1 MRSYTTLTTEVKD
14 GWTVG
19 RMLSRQ
25 AAERPDAPALQW
37 QSEKPLSY
45 GELYECCRRVAGGLR
60 SLGVQRDDKVLIM
73 LPNRTEIVLS
83 WFGVTLL
90 GAAEVPIN
98 TAYRTSW
105 LTHEVNDCGARVAIV
120 DEEFVERFEEIAG
133 DLVALK
139 TIVVV
144 GDSSGSGDGR
154 RTKGLEAHSWS
165 ELTEAGPIDEPEETH
180 FDDVMGILYTSGT
193 TGASKGVIV
202 PYGLSG
208 IFAQA
213 IIDSA
218 QLTSDDVA
226 YVCNPLF
233 HGNAQFMQ
241 VLPIMLSGGRV
252 SLWPKFSASRWL
264 SQIRESGATI
274 TNSIGVI
281 LQFIH
286 GQEPRDDDAD
296 NPLRR
301 VLVQPAPKDIVEDFE
316 ARFGV
321 TCLEGYGMTEIG
333 VVTYRHMDDPLK
345 PGAAGK
351 PIDEWFDVKIE
362 DPETG
367 ESQPPGEPGAIVVR
381 PKSSGILMQGYH
393 NLPEKTLEA
402 WRELW
407 FHTDDM
413 ATLDEDGHLIFA
425 DRAKD
430 MIRRRGE
437 NISSYTI
444 ESNVAEHPAVNEAA
458 AFAVPSD
465 LGEGSEDEVK
475 VCIILNDG
483 EDVDPAQLHDFCAER
498 MPHFAVPRY
507 IEFVTEIPRTPNQKV
522 RKKDLRDRGITDET
536 WDREAAGVDVRR

>member
-1 MRSYTTLTTEVKD
+1 MRSYTKLTNEVKD
-14 GWTVG
+14 GWTIG
-19 RMLSRQ
+19 QMLSRQ
-25 AAERPDAPALQW
+25 ARERPDAPALQW
-37 QSEKPLSY
+37 QTDEPLSY
-45 GELYECCRRVAGGLR
+45 GELHERCRRVAGGLR
-60 SLGVQRDDKVLIM
+60 SLGVQPGDKVLIM
-73 LPNRTEIVLS
+73 LPNRLEIVLS

-90 GAAEVPIN
+90 AAVEVPVN
-98 TAYRTSW
+98 TAYETSW
-105 LTHEVNDCGARVAIV
+105 LAHEVNDCGAEIAIV
-120 DEEFVERFEEIAG
+120 DAEFLERFERISD
-133 DLVALK
+133 DLEQLK

-144 GDSSGSGDGR
+144 GDGADGDAQAE
-154 RTKGLEAHSWS
+154 GLDVHAWS
-165 ELTEAGPIDEPEETH
+165 ELVEAEPIDEPEETH
-180 FDDVMGILYTSGT
+180 FNDVMGILYTSGT
-193 TGASKGVIV
+193 TGPSKGVIV

-213 IIDSA
+213 VIDSA
-218 QLTSDDVA
+218 QLTDEDVA

-241 VLPIMLSGGRV
+241 VLPIMLCGGRV

-264 SQIRESGATI
+264 SQIRDCGATI
-274 TNSIGVI
+274 TNTIGVI

-286 GQEPRDDDAD
+286 SQERHDDDAD

-301 VLVQPAPKDIVEDFE
+301 ILVQPAPKDIVEDFE
-316 ARFGV
+316 ERFGV

-333 VVTYRHMDDPLK
+333 VVTYRHMDDELK

-351 PIDEWFDVKIE
+351 PIDEWFEVRIE

-367 ESQPPGEPGAIVVR
+367 EPRPAGEPGAIVVR

-393 NLPEKTLEA
+393 NLPEKTLES

-407 FHTDDM
+407 FHTDDVAM
-413 ATLDEDGHLIFA
+413 LDEDGHLIFA

-444 ESNVAEHPAVNEAA
+444 ESNVQEHPAVSEAV

-475 VCIILNDG
+475 ICVILNDG
-483 EDVDPAQLHDFCAER
+483 EDVAPQELHDFCAER
-498 MPHFAVPRY
+498 MPMFAVPRF
-507 IEFVTEIPRTPNQKV
+507 IEFLEEIPRTPTRKV
-522 RKKDLRDRGITDET
+522 RKKELRDRGITDET
-536 WDREAAGVDVRR
+536 WDCEAAGVEVGN